1 MLNKKILENMEKIQK
16 VKHSSVAYDFVC
28 PNSLINVLN
37 NKKETLEEVKVTN
50 EELVL
55 NKKNDKEVSEKVS

>member
-1 MLNKKILENMEKIQK
+1 MLNKKILENIEKIQE

-37 NKKETLEEVKVTN
+37 NKKETLEEVKVIN

-55 NKKNDKEVSEKVS
+55 NKKTDKEDPEEV